1 MKKITVIIAIITLCS
16 CAGITVDKGVL
27 LHDLAWDVGYIGYTY
42 SPQAKGYL
50 DAGCAVL
57 TDDTGAAA
65 QKMLVSVLPNL
76 WTEANTPQGVAL
88 ALLVNNLVGQLGLNT
103 ELAQSEQLVQIKA
116 VATALCEGVKAAKGS

>member
-1 MKKITVIIAIITLCS
+1 MKKFAVMIAIISLCS

-57 TDDTGAAA
+57 SDDTGAAA
-65 QKMLVSVLPNL
+65 RGEMVSLLSNL
-76 WTEANTPQGVAL
+76 WTEANTPHGVAIV
-88 ALLVNNLVGQLGLNT
+88 LLVNNLVDQLGLNT
-103 ELAQSEQLVQIKA
+103 ELAQNEQLVQIKA
-116 VATALCEGVKAAKGS
+116 VAMALCEGVKAAKGS